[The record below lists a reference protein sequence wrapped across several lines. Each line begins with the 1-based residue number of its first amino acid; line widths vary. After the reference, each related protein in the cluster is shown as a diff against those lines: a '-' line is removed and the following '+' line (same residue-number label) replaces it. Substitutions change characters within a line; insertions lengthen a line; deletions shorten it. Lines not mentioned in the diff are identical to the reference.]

1 MRGPGP
7 ARLGAAALAFAAALA
22 AGPARAQEAVVARV
36 KTVEGTAYALR
47 GADRVSLVV
56 GEPIRLKDVVETTQG
71 SIGLTFRDGARLSI
85 GPNSRLELKSFEY
98 APADGNLAFLVALA
112 RGTLVYISGLIG
124 KLAPEKTQVETP
136 VATVAV
142 RGTRFLVKV
151 ED

>member
-1 MRGPGP
+1 
-7 ARLGAAALAFAAALA
+7 
-22 AGPARAQEAVVARV
+22 VVARV